1 MILGHSLWSFG
12 KLRSMADGIDQELVD
27 FESLHETEMS
37 FGSYIHKQPESEISF
52 TQKMYRKKLKWTT
65 EIEEKLHSVRPWNLG
80 IYRVP
85 NRLHQ
90 VTEDAYSPHVVSIGP
105 FHRHKPN
112 LVAMREHKSRYAL
125 YFFKQA
131 QEIAQKRA
139 LSFSFG
145 SRESSECMREWA
157 TAIYDSDAEVRG
169 SYAEDMSNIDQ
180 EELAEIMLVDGCF
193 LLELFIRFYLYVHG
207 KLEGP
212 ESDPILESA
221 WMIADLRHD
230 LALLENQIPLFII
243 YDLYDAISGHQILVD
258 NDLPP
263 PHGLAL
269 HFFQPVSL
277 KASIVTEWRLEYKHL
292 LDILHKF
299 YFLPTKTTDLS
310 MRLNMELIPEE
321 QRLRAVQKNKVWGFN
336 YCASELLES
345 GVEFGIG
352 SSQDQLLDITFREG
366 VIRIPPLFIHETT
379 SSLLRNLIAYEQ
391 CSLSSTHGV
400 TSYACL
406 MKSLIDS
413 SRDSN
418 LLQEKGITKYHH
430 WIGGED
436 EYLTQ
441 IFRSILD
448 EVVVKE
454 FHFRTLC
461 DEVNEYCTSW
471 FHLRKLK
478 VFLRVRI
485 QRYRR
490 LLFSTYFSS
499 PWSFISFMAAL
510 TILLLTSLQTYY
522 SMHTARTIN

>member
-1 MILGHSLWSFG
+1 ME
-12 KLRSMADGIDQELVD
+12 DGTDLEALAES
-27 FESLHETEMS
+27 ESLQETEIS
-37 FGSYIHKQPESEISF
+37 FAHLSHRQESEISF

-65 EIEEKLHSVRPWNLG
+65 EIEAKLYNARPSNLS

-85 NRLHQ
+85 SRLRQ
-90 VTEDAYSPHVVSIGP
+90 VNEDAYSPRVVSIGP
-105 FHRHKPN
+105 FHRDNPN
-112 LVAMREHKSRYAL
+112 LVAMREHKLRYAL
-125 YFFKQA
+125 YFFQRA
-131 QEIAQKRA
+131 QEVAQKRV

-169 SYAEDMSNIDQ
+169 SYAEDISNIDQ

-193 LLELFIRFYLYVHG
+193 ILELFIRFYLYLHR
-207 KLEGP
+207 KLQGY
-212 ESDPILESA
+212 ESDPILASA

-230 LALLENQIPLFII
+230 LALLENQVPLCII
-243 YDLYDAISGHQILVD
+243 QDLYDAISDHEILVD

-269 HFFQPVSL
+269 HFFQPMSL
-277 KASIVTEWRLEYKHL
+277 KASIVTEWREEYKHL

-299 YFLPTKTTDLS
+299 YFLPIKTTDLS
-310 MRLNMELIPEE
+310 IRLNMELIPED
-321 QRLRAVQKNKVWGFN
+321 QRLHAVQKNKICGFN
-336 YCASELLES
+336 YSASELLES
-345 GVEFGIG
+345 GIEFKVG
-352 SSQDQLLDITFREG
+352 SSEDQLMDITFSEG
-366 VIRIPPLFIHETT
+366 VIRIPPVFIHEKT

-391 CSLSSTHGV
+391 CSLGSTFGV

-406 MKSLIDS
+406 MNSLISS

-418 LLQEKGITKYHH
+418 LLREKGIMKNHN
-430 WIGGED
+430 WFGGEED
-436 EYLTQ
+436 LLAQ
-441 IFRSILD
+441 IFKGILD

-461 DEVNEYCTSW
+461 DEVNEYCRSC
-471 FHLRKLK
+471 FQLRKLK

-485 QRYRR
+485 QRYTR

-510 TILLLTSLQTYY
+510 AILLLTFLQTYY
-522 SMHTARTIN
+522 TMHTAHIHV